1 MKLSHLLKFA
11 KKINSWFQLLAKAQA
26 KPSQSKA
33 APAPA
38 MSAAALQK
46 LERIHVMKCAKDI
59 TGSDKPRKLAP
70 ALRDKVFTAD

>member
-1 MKLSHLLKFA
+1 
-11 KKINSWFQLLAKAQA
+11 
-26 KPSQSKA
+26 
-33 APAPA
+33 

-70 ALRDKVFTAD
+70 AVRAKVCMLFLTRQAQAFLIE

>member
-1 MKLSHLLKFA
+1 M
-11 KKINSWFQLLAKAQA
+11 QLLAKAQPP
-26 KPSQSKA
+26 PSS
-33 APAPA
+33 A

-70 ALRDKVFTAD
+70 KLRKEVHAAEKVT